1 MATGNDAKHVVNTGS
16 NQVNLLFFGQLKERL
31 QCASYRIDIEQPLSI
46 KQLKLYLVSL
56 QPSWQTVLDDD
67 LLLAAVNQ
75 QIAQQQAIVK
85 GGDEVA
91 FFPPVTGG

>member
-1 MATGNDAKHVVNTGS
+1 MATGNDAE
-16 NQVNLLFFGQLKERL
+16 QVRLLFFGQLKERL
-31 QCASYRIDIEQPLSI
+31 QCASYTIAIKQPLSI
-46 KQLKLYLVSL
+46 EQLKAHLVSL
-56 QPSWQTVLDDD
+56 QPSWQAALNND
-67 LLLAAVNQ
+67 LLIAAVNQ

>member
-1 MATGNDAKHVVNTGS
+1 MVTGNDAE
-16 NQVNLLFFGQLKERL
+16 QVRLLFFGQLKERL
-31 QCASYRIDIEQPLSI
+31 QCANYIIAIKQPLSI
-46 KQLKLYLVSL
+46 EQLKSHLVSL
-56 QPSWQTVLDDD
+56 QPSWQAALNND
-67 LLLAAVNQ
+67 LLIAAVNQ

>member
-1 MATGNDAKHVVNTGS
+1 MATGNDAE
-16 NQVNLLFFGQLKERL
+16 QVRLLFFGQLKERL
-31 QCASYRIDIEQPLSI
+31 QCANYIIAIKQPLSI
-46 KQLKLYLVSL
+46 EQLKSHLVSL
-56 QPSWQTVLDDD
+56 QPSWQAALNND
-67 LLLAAVNQ
+67 LLIAAVNQ

>member
-1 MATGNDAKHVVNTGS
+1 MATGNDAE
-16 NQVNLLFFGQLKERL
+16 QVRLLFFGQLKERL
-31 QCASYRIDIEQPLSI
+31 QCANYTIAIKQPLSI
-46 KQLKLYLVSL
+46 EQLKAHLVSL
-56 QPSWQTVLDDD
+56 QPSWQAALNND
-67 LLLAAVNQ
+67 LLIAAVNQ